1 MADALA
7 GPGWC
12 VQGDALP
19 PGLADALADEIE
31 DRVARAALAP
41 AGIGRV
47 QDHRVRHDIRMAR
60 TDWMTG
66 ETQAQRA
73 FLDWAEALREGLNQR
88 LFLGLFDFEASF
100 AAYPAGG
107 FYDRHLDSFEGARN
121 RVVSLIVYLN
131 RNWLPGHGGALAIHA
146 PGAGADEPPIAR
158 IPPRLG
164 DAVFLLS
171 ERIPHAVEPT
181 RVARHAIAAWWR
193 VNQTRGDRVDPP
205 A

>member
-12 VQGDALP
+12 VQSEALP

-31 DRVARAALAP
+31 ARVACATLSP

-47 QDHRVRHDIRMAR
+47 QDHRLRRDIRVAK

-66 ETQAQRA
+66 DTAAQRA
-73 FLDWAEALREGLNQR
+73 FLDWAEALREGLNRR

-121 RVVSLIVYLN
+121 RIVSLVVYLN
-131 RNWLPGHGGALAIHA
+131 RNWHQADGGALAVYA
-146 PGAGADEPPIAR
+146 PNSQDDAAPIAR
-158 IPPRLG
+158 ILPRIG

-181 RVARHAIAAWWR
+181 HVARYAIAAWWR
-193 VNQTRGDRVDPP
+193 VNQSRADRVDPP